1 MDHGF
6 VCSKTPDAGSV
17 NPVTLLRS
25 QALRSRVYRLLGLVI
40 LGFVCFT
47 QIALA
52 APKSIELA
60 ELDWQYHWGEALDTD
75 SLSAAV
81 KAEGW
86 ESIAFPAN
94 PPGRDGQTQVW
105 FRTVLPAVNTAE
117 PVIYITSVDINVEAF
132 IGDEQIY
139 HFGEFDDQGNIKFM
153 GWPWHVMTLPDE
165 FAGKL
170 LYLKVSSDYTE
181 MGLWGDAKILDRS
194 DMLLH
199 VVTSGLHELI
209 IAAFSVLIAFV
220 AFVFAI
226 VRGTRREFF
235 YLGLFSLATAGTL
248 IGENLAMQFVISWPL
263 LKTYLAATSYF
274 AMPVFIAM
282 LLYHWVDHVGSRLL
296 KAIAIVHLLYLL
308 AVVVLSVT
316 GVINLAIAYPVFD
329 LLFVISLLL
338 MLAVTLRVSRQ
349 MDIAQQLVLGAFGVY
364 AVILLA
370 DMLIA
375 HGFLPW
381 IDFPMSYGGLIFSL
395 VLVAVSIRNYIQTYT
410 ELEALNQTLEQR
422 VIQRTTELHDYVD
435 AEQTRRINLER
446 QNLFS
451 SQLERFNTELQSCDS
466 LVEARDLFCDKLADV
481 FSPASIEVSL
491 DGKMM
496 DDLPDGQLRIQ
507 GLGGS
512 SQVFASLRLEKV
524 DTALLKQDAEEMIQR
539 AAQRLSVTLA
549 NIKLREDLQRYSF
562 EDSLTG
568 LRNRRFFDDA
578 LSRDVQL
585 AQREQSVLSLLICD
599 IDHFKRFND
608 DHGHE
613 AGDVALQAVAAQ
625 LKQQFRESD
634 IPCRLGGEEFVVLMR
649 EASLNDARAKAE
661 QLREAIAA
669 NPIDYRNEKLAPL
682 TVSVGVASWSGDEP
696 DAEALLRK
704 ADKALYKAKQSG
716 RNRVEIFEEDKPFDA
731 AL

>member
-1 MDHGF
+1 
-6 VCSKTPDAGSV
+6 
-17 NPVTLLRS
+17 VTLLRS

-40 LGFVCFT
+40 LGFVCFS
-47 QIALA
+47 QMALA
-52 APKSIELA
+52 APKTIDMA
-60 ELDWQYHWGEALDTD
+60 ELDWQYRWGEGLATD
-75 SLSAAV
+75 NLSDAV
-81 KAEGW
+81 KSEGW

-94 PPGRDGQTQVW
+94 PPDRNGQTHVW
-105 FRTVLPAVNTAE
+105 FRTVLPAVNTPE
-117 PVIYITSVDINVEAF
+117 PVIYITSIDINVEAF
-132 IGDEQIY
+132 LGDKQIY
-139 HFGEFDDQGNIKFM
+139 RFGEFDDKGNGKFM
-153 GWPWHVMTLPDE
+153 GWPWHVITLPDD
-165 FAGKL
+165 FAGKP
-170 LYLKVSSDYTE
+170 LYLKVYSDYTE
-181 MGLWGDAKILDRS
+181 MGLWGETKILDRS
-194 DMLLH
+194 EMLLH

-209 IAAFSVLIAFV
+209 IAAFSLLIAFV

-248 IGENLAMQFVISWPL
+248 IGENLAMQLVISWPL
-263 LKTYLAATSYF
+263 LKTYLAAISYF
-274 AMPVFIAM
+274 AMPAFIAM
-282 LLYHWVDHVGSRLL
+282 LLYYWVDDVKDSRLL
-296 KAIAIVHLLYLL
+296 KAIAIVHLIYLL
-308 AVVVLSVT
+308 AVVVFSVI

-364 AVILLA
+364 AIILLA

-395 VLVAVSIRNYIQTYT
+395 VLVVVSIRNYIQTHT
-410 ELEALNQTLEQR
+410 ELEALNQTLEHR
-422 VIQRTTELHDYVD
+422 VVQRTTELHDYVE
-435 AEQTRRINLER
+435 AEKNRRISLER
-446 QNLFS
+446 QNLFA

-466 LVEARDLFCDKLADV
+466 LAEASGLFRDKLADV
-481 FSPASIEVSL
+481 FSPATVEVSM
-491 DGKMM
+491 DGQAM
-496 DDLPDGQLRIQ
+496 DDLPDGQLRLQ
-507 GLGGS
+507 GLEGS

-539 AAQRLSVTLA
+539 TAQRLSVTLA

-562 EDSLTG
+562 EDALTG

-578 LSRDVQL
+578 LSRDIQL
-585 AQREQSVLSLLICD
+585 AQREQSALSLLICD

-608 DHGHE
+608 EHGHD
-613 AGDVALQAVAAQ
+613 AGDVALQAVAAE
-625 LKQQFRESD
+625 LKQQFRQSD
-634 IPCRLGGEEFVVLMR
+634 IPCRFGGEEFVVLMR
-649 EASLNDARAKAE
+649 EANLDDARAKAE
-661 QLREAIAA
+661 KLREAIAA
-669 NPIDYRNEKLAPL
+669 NPIDYRDEKLGPL
-682 TVSVGVASWSGDEP
+682 TVSAGVASWSGDEP

-704 ADKALYKAKQSG
+704 ADKALYKAKQTG